1 MLWLTIVVQ
10 WLHVFLGIFW
20 FGGTLYLDF
29 VIIPSVMGLPRE
41 QQPAVSKRISQ
52 QSVRVILPV
61 ATLVILIG
69 LLRGTVFGPVR
80 SLDFLFGTAYGITF
94 FIGFLAAL
102 ATYMWGLF
110 VITPTAKKLE
120 VVPTDEKSKMM
131 FNSALARIKIFGQLE
146 LLGFVAILTCMIL
159 MRFGY

>member
-1 MLWLTIVVQ
+1 M
-10 WLHVFLGIFW
+10 
-20 FGGTLYLDF
+20 
-29 VIIPSVMGLPRE
+29 
-41 QQPAVSKRISQ
+41 
-52 QSVRVILPV
+52 RVILPV
-61 ATLVILIG
+61 ATLVILLG

-80 SLDFLFGTAYGITF
+80 SLDFLFGTPYGITF

-120 VVPTDEKSKMM
+120 VLPTDEKAKLMY
-131 FNSALARIKIFGQLE
+131 NTALARIKIFGQLE
-146 LLGFVAILTCMIL
+146 LLGFVGILTCMIL

>member
-1 MLWLTIVVQ
+1 MLWLTIVIQ

-29 VIIPSVMGLPRE
+29 VIIPSVLGLPQE

-94 FIGFLAAL
+94 FIGFLAAVS
-102 ATYMWGLF
+102 TYMWGLF
-110 VITPTAKKLE
+110 VITPAAKKLE
-120 VVPTDEKSKMM
+120 VLPTDEKSKLLY
-131 FNSALARIKIFGQLE
+131 NANLARVRFFGQLE
-146 LLGFVAILTCMIL
+146 LLGFVGILTCMIL

>member
-29 VIIPSVMGLPRE
+29 IIIPSIMGLPQE

-61 ATLVILIG
+61 ATLVILVG

-120 VVPTDEKSKMM
+120 VLPTDEKSKMVY
-131 FNSALARIKIFGQLE
+131 NATLTKIKIFGQLE
-146 LLGFVAILTCMIL
+146 LLGFAGILTCMIL